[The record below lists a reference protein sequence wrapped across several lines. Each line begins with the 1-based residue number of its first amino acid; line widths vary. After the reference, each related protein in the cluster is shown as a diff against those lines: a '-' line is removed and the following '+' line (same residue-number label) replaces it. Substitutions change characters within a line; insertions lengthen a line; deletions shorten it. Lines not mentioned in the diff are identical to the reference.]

1 MAAVPVCYKIP
12 ISRDTWK
19 RWHVMYPAAD
29 ISVKTPT
36 RRRLNASK
44 GATLNQGAFHFQ
56 NITEVSVL
64 PRVYS
69 VKGEN
74 FSMGSYASKTNTN
87 EKQLSL
93 LDSYFGKLQDANL
106 KISVS
111 SASDDQTT
119 EKLLSVYEDSA
130 RGKEEKLKGFTR
142 SRTKDPNTGS
152 RRYQALHQNK
162 ETSDLYIINILI
174 SINIAV
180 VLFELASPVRNSEF
194 ELFTLPLL
202 YGAKINDL
210 ILVGEWWRLVTPM
223 FLHSGVFH
231 VALGCWSLITFGP
244 QVCKGYGS
252 FTFLIIYILGGISGN
267 LTSFLHTPDPT
278 VGGTGPIFAII
289 GAWLVYQMQNKDVT
303 AKDVSESLFHKAIIT
318 TGLSFILSH
327 FGPIDDWAHL
337 GAILTGII
345 YGFFT
350 CPTLQLDNASS
361 RSGQDDGFALVKGYT
376 NPCKALALFAIFILF
391 LASLF
396 FILEPP
402 LDMLEPDDLAW
413 FWKQDSIM
421 F

>member
-1 MAAVPVCYKIP
+1 M
-12 ISRDTWK
+12 
-19 RWHVMYPAAD
+19 
-29 ISVKTPT
+29 
-36 RRRLNASK
+36 
-44 GATLNQGAFHFQ
+44 
-56 NITEVSVL
+56 
-64 PRVYS
+64 
-69 VKGEN
+69 
-74 FSMGSYASKTNTN
+74 
-87 EKQLSL
+87 
-93 LDSYFGKLQDANL
+93 
-106 KISVS
+106 
-111 SASDDQTT
+111 
-119 EKLLSVYEDSA
+119 
-130 RGKEEKLKGFTR
+130 
-142 SRTKDPNTGS
+142 
-152 RRYQALHQNK
+152 
-162 ETSDLYIINILI
+162 
-174 SINIAV
+174 
-180 VLFELASPVRNSEF
+180 
-194 ELFTLPLL
+194 
-202 YGAKINDL
+202 
-210 ILVGEWWRLVTPM
+210 
-223 FLHSGVFH
+223 
-231 VALGCWSLITFGP
+231 ALGCWSLVTFGP
-244 QVCKGYGS
+244 QVCRGYGS